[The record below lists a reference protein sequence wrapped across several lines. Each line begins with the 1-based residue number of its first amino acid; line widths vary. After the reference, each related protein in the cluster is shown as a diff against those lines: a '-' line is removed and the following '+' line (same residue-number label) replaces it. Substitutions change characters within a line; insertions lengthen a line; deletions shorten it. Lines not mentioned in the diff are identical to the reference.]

1 MENFINQRAWSIR
14 RDVAENAGVEL
25 MEINWSPCYE
35 VAREEYLLNDELR
48 DYGDD
53 TGLMDF
59 VAGLTL
65 GFCAL
70 LSIVVFF

>member
-35 VAREEYLLNDELR
+35 VAREEYLLNEKLR
-48 DYGDD
+48 DSGNDD
-53 TGLMDF
+53 TIDFFIGLVM
-59 VAGLTL
+59 
-65 GFCAL
+65 GFCTL
-70 LSIVVFF
+70 LTIIAFF